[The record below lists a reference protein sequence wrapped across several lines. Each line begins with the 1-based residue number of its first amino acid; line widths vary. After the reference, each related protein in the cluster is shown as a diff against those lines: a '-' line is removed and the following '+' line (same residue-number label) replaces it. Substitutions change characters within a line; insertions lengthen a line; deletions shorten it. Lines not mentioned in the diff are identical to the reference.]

1 MFFSFDGIDGAGKST
16 QIQRFVRW
24 LRDQQRPVIACRDPG
39 TTALGEAI
47 RRLLLD
53 DHEHRRDCR
62 AEMFLY
68 MAARAQLV
76 DEVIGPAIDSH
87 RDVVSDRYLLANVV
101 YQGHAG
107 QLDPEL
113 IWEIGRTATRGIL
126 PELTFVLDL
135 PVEKLAERIQS
146 AGRQADRMEQ
156 RGLEYL
162 GRVRDGFLA
171 EARRQPDRIVVI
183 DASQSVEQ
191 VERQIRAAAIERFNR
206 AG

>member
-16 QIQRFVRW
+16 QIERFVRW
-24 LRDQQRPVIACRDPG
+24 LREQPRRVVECRDPG
-39 TTALGEAI
+39 TTALGESI

-53 DHEHRRDCR
+53 EHDHRRDCR

-76 DEVIGPAIDSH
+76 DEVIGPAIHDGA
-87 RDVVSDRYLLANVV
+87 DVVSDRYLLANVV

-113 IWEIGRTATRGIL
+113 IWKIGQTATRGIL
-126 PELTFVLDL
+126 PDVTFVLDM
-135 PVEKLAERIQS
+135 PVEKLSERMRS

-162 GRVRDGFLA
+162 GRVREGFLA
-171 EARRQPDRIVVI
+171 EARKHPDRIVVV
-183 DASQSVEQ
+183 DASQPVERVEQ
-191 VERQIRAAAIERFNR
+191 QVRTIAAERLDR